1 MESFS
6 ISNTARSYPALP
18 YEDIKNAV
26 CGKSFAVSLVFL
38 GERRAQALNKSARNK
53 SYTPNVLSFPITKSA
68 GEVYI
73 TPQVA
78 KREAKKFGHTYKKHV
93 GYLYIHGL
101 LHLIGHD
108 HGAKMEKLEQKFI
121 KQFNLL

>member
-1 MESFS
+1 MESFA
-6 ISNTARSYPALP
+6 ISSTAQSYPRLP

-26 CGKSFAVSLVFL
+26 VGKQFSVSLVFL
-38 GERRAQALNKSARNK
+38 GEARARQLNIRVRKK
-53 SYTPNVLSFPITKSA
+53 TYTPNVLSFPLTENA

-78 KREAKKFGHTYKKHV
+78 KREAKQFGHSYKNHV

-108 HGAKMEKLEQKFI
+108 HGAKMEKLEKKFME
-121 KQFNLL
+121 KFRLV